1 MMKNKARA
9 VNQILEMEEN
19 RANARQVSG
28 HSASISCVFLALFG
42 LVVLLTVI
50 AR

>member
-9 VNQILEMEEN
+9 VNQILEMAEN

-28 HSASISCVFLALFG
+28 HSASVSCMFLTLVG
-42 LVVLLTVI
+42 LVVPMRVI
-50 AR
+50 AG

>member
-9 VNQILEMEEN
+9 VNQILEMAEN

-28 HSASISCVFLALFG
+28 HSASVSCMFLALFG
-42 LVVLLTVI
+42 LVVLLMVI
-50 AR
+50 AG